1 MAAVLAFEVAMLA
14 APLASPHEEAGFV
27 RGDIR
32 LIDQLRFSFT
42 KGLRSA
48 IFGVAAG
55 IIAAVVVAEDA
66 TAMALVVSYL
76 TSLWFL
82 FGGLRGRQVGTGG
95 RPYARVLHSL
105 SRSALIGVL
114 VMPLT
119 VLPTALSYGL
129 KYGFFAA
136 LTTGAVAWLWYGG
149 MALTQYAVLR
159 SMLSL
164 QGAKYFKTA
173 YLEAAADRALLHR
186 LGGGYLFVHPML
198 RSSLA
203 RRYEQRATSPSVP
216 AASSPVAAAPLPIP
230 PVAAAP
236 REHER

>member
-1 MAAVLAFEVAMLA
+1 MAAVLAFEAALLA
-14 APLASPHEEAGFV
+14 APLLSPHEETGFV

-42 KGLRSA
+42 KALRSA

-55 IIAAVVVAEDA
+55 IIAAVVVAEDGA
-66 TAMALVVSYL
+66 AMALVVSYL

-82 FGGLRGRQVGTGG
+82 FGGLRGRQVGAGG

-105 SRSALIGVL
+105 ARSAIIGVL

-119 VLPTALSYGL
+119 ALPTAMSYGMRF
-129 KYGFFAA
+129 GFFAA

-159 SMLSL
+159 SMLSM
-164 QGAKYFKTA
+164 QGARFFGTR

-198 RSSLA
+198 RASLA
-203 RRYEQRATSPSVP
+203 RRYAQRA
-216 AASSPVAAAPLPIP
+216 AQA
-230 PVAAAP
+230 
-236 REHER
+236 RER